1 MNFATDKYF
10 YRALRSACKID
21 EVKFFSANLHTRMK
35 KFDFV
40 DYTCIIQFFL
50 DY

>member
-21 EVKFFSANLHTRMK
+21 EVNFFQLKIHT
-35 KFDFV
+35 D
-40 DYTCIIQFFL
+40 
-50 DY
+50 